1 MPGAVDH
8 VILTRVGVEQ
18 CRCIRHVQE
27 LMLAV
32 VLRQKIECVVQLVT
46 NVVHMV
52 VKAVVTGHRHMIAV
66 HLFLVVENVVHIF
79 LPGVLGVPVVRL
91 LLPELE
97 PGLAVR
103 IVERITVPG

>member
-18 CRCIRHVQE
+18 CHCIRHVQE

-52 VKAVVTGHRHMIAV
+52 VKTVVTGHRHMIAV

-79 LPGVLGVPVVRL
+79 LLGVLGVPVVQL
-91 LLPELE
+91 LLLGLELE
-97 PGLAVR
+97 LVVR
-103 IVERITVPG
+103 TVELMIVRG